1 MLTLVNSPHPYT
13 QSPLNFIGFIG
24 KRGPSPSINSFPGSI
39 FPGSWKTR
47 LVWEAMDMVLEY
59 KQKKVLIPAWIYQ
72 TVLANWLGQG
82 LYGKIFLYVEK

>member
-24 KRGPSPSINSFPGSI
+24 KRGPSPSINSFPSSI